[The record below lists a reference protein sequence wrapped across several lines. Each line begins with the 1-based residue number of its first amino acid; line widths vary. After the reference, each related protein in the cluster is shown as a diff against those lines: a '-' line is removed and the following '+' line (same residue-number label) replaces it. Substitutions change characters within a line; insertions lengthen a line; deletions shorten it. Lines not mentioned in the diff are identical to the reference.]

1 MTCASCVGRVEKAL
15 RKVPGVLSA
24 TVNLATEQA
33 TVQGDQ
39 SMDATA
45 VTGAI
50 ERAGYQVGR
59 EDLTLSIAGMTCA
72 SCSARV
78 ERALL
83 AVPGVHSASVNLAT
97 EQAHVSV
104 LGVPLASLLAAI
116 DKAGYQAS
124 QSGVAGGDATG
135 HDARSRLP
143 AFWPVGVAMAL
154 SLPLL
159 LPMLGAPFGRHW
171 MLPGWLQLALATPVQ
186 FWLGARFY
194 RAGWNALRAGTG
206 NMDLLVALGT
216 SSAYGMSLWLLVQG
230 SAAHAMPALYFE
242 SSAVV
247 ITLVLLGKWLE
258 SRAKFQTIAALRAL
272 SALRPEQALV
282 RRDGHE
288 RSVPLAEV
296 VVGDLVVVRPGDSI
310 PVDGRIMEGSSHV
323 DEALLTGES
332 LPVAKHTGDPVR
344 GGASN
349 TDGVLLVQTTAVGS
363 ATMLGQII
371 HLVEEAQAGKA
382 PIQRLVDRVAAVF
395 VPVVLLIS
403 LATLLGWVAWN
414 GDWQHALLCAV
425 AVQVI
430 ACPCALGLATPAAIM
445 AGTGVAARFG
455 ILIADA
461 QALESAHRVTLV
473 AFDKT
478 GTLTEGKPE
487 LLAIEPVTIDSA
499 RLLALARALQ
509 QHSSHPLAQAVLQ
522 AASPSASVS
531 TSAADQVGTS
541 LTLPLTQAQVLP
553 GRGVEG
559 MVDAHRVV
567 LGNARLMQDL
577 QVATDALQTSARAH
591 EQQGRTVSWLAS
603 EAGGVLVLRGLLAF
617 GDRVKPTAHA
627 AVAGLQALGLRTVM
641 LTGDNLGS
649 AQAIAQQVGISEV
662 HAHLLPADK
671 AALIAQLR
679 SEGAVV
685 AMVGDGINDAPAL
698 AGADVSI
705 AMASGSDIAMH
716 VAAITLMRSDPRLI
730 ADAMSI
736 SHRTFDKIRQNLG
749 WAFVYNLIGI
759 PLAALGALNP
769 MIAGAAMALSSVSVI
784 GNALLLRRWRPS
796 T

>member
-1 MTCASCVGRVEKAL
+1 
-15 RKVPGVLSA
+15 
-24 TVNLATEQA
+24 
-33 TVQGDQ
+33 
-39 SMDATA
+39 
-45 VTGAI
+45 
-50 ERAGYQVGR
+50 
-59 EDLTLSIAGMTCA
+59 
-72 SCSARV
+72 
-78 ERALL
+78 
-83 AVPGVHSASVNLAT
+83 
-97 EQAHVSV
+97 
-104 LGVPLASLLAAI
+104 
-116 DKAGYQAS
+116 
-124 QSGVAGGDATG
+124 
-135 HDARSRLP
+135 
-143 AFWPVGVAMAL
+143 
-154 SLPLL
+154 
-159 LPMLGAPFGRHW
+159 
-171 MLPGWLQLALATPVQ
+171 
-186 FWLGARFY
+186 
-194 RAGWNALRAGTG
+194 
-206 NMDLLVALGT
+206 
-216 SSAYGMSLWLLVQG
+216 
-230 SAAHAMPALYFE
+230 
-242 SSAVV
+242 
-247 ITLVLLGKWLE
+247 
-258 SRAKFQTIAALRAL
+258 
-272 SALRPEQALV
+272 
-282 RRDGHE
+282 
-288 RSVPLAEV
+288 
-296 VVGDLVVVRPGDSI
+296 VVGDLVIVRPGDRV
-310 PVDGRIMEGSSHV
+310 PVDGRIVEGSSHV

-332 LPVAKHTGDPVR
+332 LPVAKHTGDLVR
-344 GGASN
+344 GGATN
-349 TDGVLLVQTTAVGS
+349 TDGVLVVQTTAVGS

-499 RLLALARALQ
+499 RLLALARTLQ

-522 AASPSASVS
+522 AAAAS
-531 TSAADQVGTS
+531 TAQHTLAA
-541 LTLPLTQAQVLP
+541 LALTQAQALP

-559 MVDAHRVV
+559 LVDAHRVV

-577 QVATDALQTSARAH
+577 QVATDALQASARAH
-591 EQQGRTVSWLAS
+591 ELQGRTVSWLAS
-603 EAGGVLVLRGLLAF
+603 EEGGVLALRGLLAF

-627 AVAGLQALGLRTVM
+627 AVTGLHALGLRTVM

-649 AQAIAQQVGISEV
+649 AQAIAGQVGITEV

-671 AALIAQLR
+671 AVLIARLR

-796 T
+796 A